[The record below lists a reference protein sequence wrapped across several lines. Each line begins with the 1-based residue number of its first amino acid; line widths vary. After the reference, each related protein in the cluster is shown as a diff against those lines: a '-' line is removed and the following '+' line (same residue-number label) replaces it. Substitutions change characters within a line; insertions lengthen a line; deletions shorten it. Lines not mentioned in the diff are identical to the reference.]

1 MEGEMMTQATGIATY
16 LADYG
21 SYGML
26 AILALVIVH
35 LYRQQSALSKEV
47 RETVAKY
54 AEETARLQEQT
65 LAELQRSR
73 EVIERNTEAL
83 SRLTIKS

>member
-1 MEGEMMTQATGIATY
+1 MEGEVLSSAASTATFLGQYGTY
-16 LADYG
+16 GLL
-21 SYGML
+21 S
-26 AILALVIVH
+26 ILFLVVVH

-65 LAELQRSR
+65 LEELKRSR
-73 EVIERNTEAL
+73 EAVERNTEAL
-83 SRLTIKS
+83 SRIAPR

>member
-1 MEGEMMTQATGIATY
+1 MEGEMMSQSVG
-16 LADYG
+16 LAQYFGAYG
-21 SYGML
+21 SWGVL
-26 AILALVIVH
+26 AILAMVIVH

-83 SRLTIKS
+83 SRLTMKS

>member
-1 MEGEMMTQATGIATY
+1 MEGEVMTQATGIATY

-26 AILALVIVH
+26 AVLALVIVH
-35 LYRQQSALSKEV
+35 LYRQQSALGKEV
-47 RETVAKY
+47 RETVVKY
-54 AEETARLQEQT
+54 AAETARLQEQT

-73 EVIERNTEAL
+73 EVIERNTEAIT
-83 SRLTIKS
+83 RLLK

>member
-1 MEGEMMTQATGIATY
+1 MEGEVMTQATGIATY

-35 LYRQQSALSKEV
+35 LYRQQSALVKEV
-47 RETVAKY
+47 RETVVKY

-73 EVIERNTEAL
+73 EVIERNTEAIT
-83 SRLTIKS
+83 RLLK

>member
-1 MEGEMMTQATGIATY
+1 MEGEVLSQAASTATF
-16 LADYG
+16 LGQYG
-21 SYGML
+21 TYGL
-26 AILALVIVH
+26 LSILFLVVVH

-83 SRLTIKS
+83 SRLTMKS